1 MAVLAAVP
9 DAAMTFDTSVIA
21 AMAKWPDVPDVYN
34 WLLLDARG
42 RYRIRARDYEQSGR
56 FDTIGNAAVV
66 EFIGRNTTHDDAG
79 RWYFQNGPQRVFFKL
94 ECTPFVA
101 RLQPQGMPLLHTGA
115 AVARVDAVWIDEHA
129 VAILETGHG
138 PALVDDRDNS
148 IFITGL
154 KPLVGEVLDDIKL
167 EEWLQKPVL
176 GQLTWEICG
185 TRVPVNSI
193 KRAELSVRF
202 AYTASPQ
209 PPAGAADC

>member
-1 MAVLAAVP
+1 MG
-9 DAAMTFDTSVIA
+9 FDSSVIA

-34 WLLLDARG
+34 WLMLDARG

-66 EFIGRNTTHDDAG
+66 DFIGRNTTSDETG

-94 ECTPFVA
+94 EYTPFVA

-115 AVARVDAVWIDEHA
+115 GIARVNAVWMDEDA
-129 VAILETGHG
+129 AAILETENG

-148 IFITGL
+148 AFLTSL
-154 KPLVGEVLDDIKL
+154 EPLVGKTLDDSML
-167 EEWLQKPVL
+167 EEWLQKPVS
-176 GQLTWEICG
+176 GQLIWQICG
-185 TRVPVNSI
+185 TRVPVNPI
-193 KRAELSVRF
+193 KRAELPARF
-202 AYTASPQ
+202 AYVTAPQ

>member
-1 MAVLAAVP
+1 
-9 DAAMTFDTSVIA
+9 MTFDTSVIA

-66 EFIGRNTTHDDAG
+66 EFIDRNTTHDDAG

-94 ECTPFVA
+94 EYTPFVA
-101 RLQPQGMPLLHTGA
+101 RLQPVGMPLLHTG
-115 AVARVDAVWIDEHA
+115 VTVEHVSAVWIDEHA

-176 GQLTWEICG
+176 GQLTWELFG
-185 TRVPVNSI
+185 NRVPVGPI
-193 KRAELSVRF
+193 TRAELPSRF
-202 AYTASPQ
+202 HYIAAPQ
-209 PPAGAADC
+209 PPDGAADC